1 MCTLGTLCTLP
12 YSDVMSWVSVSAA
25 ATRVGRS
32 PQWIRNQIHSGALPA
47 HTQPA
52 GSRQR
57 LLIMSDDLDRLVAGL
72 RIEPISK
79 SAPPPVRP
87 ASEQSNLTVDDVVA
101 SAVMAE
107 NARLKQE
114 NRVLRAQVTTLRS
127 VVREFLDGFVLPGD
141 HDDAAAT

>member
-1 MCTLGTLCTLP
+1 
-12 YSDVMSWVSVSAA
+12 
-25 ATRVGRS
+25 
-32 PQWIRNQIHSGALPA
+32 
-47 HTQPA
+47 
-52 GSRQR
+52 
-57 LLIMSDDLDRLVAGL
+57 MSDDLDRLVAGL